1 MICVGQDITQIREVT
16 KEQDR
21 VADGLSRLIESANA
35 PIFGVDLSGMVT
47 EWNLK
52 AASISGFTKQETI
65 GRNLVQNFIQPDYK
79 ESVSD
84 VLNDALIGKRL
95 PTLSLCWNRSMV
107 TPSLCC
113 FMQPHAEMPKAMAQ
127 V

>member
-21 VADGLSRLIESANA
+21 VADGLSLLIESANA

-52 AASISGFTKQETI
+52 AASISGFTKQ
-65 GRNLVQNFIQPDYK
+65 RPLV
-79 ESVSD
+79 
-84 VLNDALIGKRL
+84 G
-95 PTLSLCWNRSMV
+95 T
-107 TPSLCC
+107 
-113 FMQPHAEMPKAMAQ
+113 
-127 V
+127 